1 MQAVRKVG
9 WMRGAGDA
17 ESQEVQPV
25 LQLLPT
31 GQVEDGGAWYGSWA
45 VHLEMVVME
54 LVGRFIIG
62 FTSPA

>member
-1 MQAVRKVG
+1 MQTLQKVG

-17 ESQEVQPV
+17 ESREVQFV
-25 LQLLPT
+25 QQLLPT
-31 GQVEDGGAWYGSWA
+31 GQVEDAGAWYGSWA

-54 LVGRFIIG
+54 LVGRFIIS